1 MPPRQADDGDENP
14 VESGHRPNTRTTIRP
29 APDHPKTP
37 PRDLPSLLM
46 SKPLPPSDPIALRR
60 KAAVGLSALALTAIV
75 AAGLICGDDG
85 GRGVARSYAAA
96 WARQDFQAMY
106 SQLSKESKAKL
117 SFTSFSTQQSE
128 ALATATVRRLTAH
141 DAGKVSDN
149 ASQVPFTVETRAF
162 GTLRLTARIP
172 LTADNSD
179 ASVVW
184 SSSLLL
190 PGLRRGESLSRTT
203 SLPPRAALIAANG
216 VALAEGPF
224 RVSTIPEVA
233 SEVVGTVGSPVGG
246 IGLTLKA
253 LGYPADAAV
262 GITGLERIFQSKL
275 AGTPGGTL
283 SAGARLLAN
292 TTPKQGRAVRTTIV
306 PSIELAAI
314 TAMAGRQGG
323 AAVIRPNTGEILAL
337 ARSAFSEVAPPG
349 STFKIITAAAALDSK
364 VATLKTVYP
373 AATKTVLDGHS
384 IQNANGESCGGTL
397 VQSFAYSCN
406 SVFAPLGVKVGA
418 ARLVEMAE
426 NLGFNRPL
434 KNIPGASI
442 SRIPQASE
450 LQGADAAGTSSIGQ
464 GQVVASAL
472 EMASVTA
479 TVANGG
485 VRAEPTLTL
494 VTRPTAT
501 KRAMSPEVA
510 RAMRTLMLAVVKYGT
525 GMSAAIPGVA
535 IAGKTGTAEIRNTV
549 PIDPNNP
556 VDPNEPVDP
565 NTPLVIPNDPANTDA
580 WFVAFAPAWHPRI
593 AVCVLLDGAGHGG
606 DTAAPAARD
615 ILVAALKNRR

>member
-1 MPPRQADDGDENP
+1 
-14 VESGHRPNTRTTIRP
+14 
-29 APDHPKTP
+29 
-37 PRDLPSLLM
+37 M
-46 SKPLPPSDPIALRR
+46 SKPLPPSDPTALRR
-60 KAAVGLSALALTAIV
+60 KAAIGLTALALAAIV

-85 GRGVARSYAAA
+85 GRGVAQSYAAA
-96 WARQDFQAMY
+96 WARQDFRAMY

-117 SFTSFSTQQSE
+117 SFTSFSSQQAE
-128 ALATATVRRLTAH
+128 ALATATVRRLTARE
-141 DAGKVSDN
+141 AGKVSDGV
-149 ASQVPFTVETRAF
+149 AQVPFTVETRAF
-162 GTLRLTARIP
+162 GTLSLVARIP

-179 ASVVW
+179 AHVVW

-190 PGLRRGESLSRTT
+190 PGLHRGESLSRST
-203 SLPPRAALIAANG
+203 SLPPRAALLASDG

-233 SEVVGTVGSPVGG
+233 SEVVGTVAAPLGG
-246 IGLTLKA
+246 VGLTLKA
-253 LGYPADAAV
+253 LGYPSDATV
-262 GITGLERIFQSKL
+262 GITGLERIFQAQL

-283 SAGARLLAN
+283 SAGGRLLAS
-292 TTPKQGRAVRTTIV
+292 TTPKEGKAVRTTIV
-306 PSIELAAI
+306 PSVERAAI

-323 AAVIRPNTGEILAL
+323 AAVIRPKTGEILAL
-337 ARSAFSEVAPPG
+337 ARSAFSEAAPPG

-364 VATLKTVYP
+364 VTTLKTFYP
-373 AATKTVLDGHS
+373 AQTEAVLDGHS
-384 IQNANGESCGGTL
+384 VQNANGESCGGTL

-426 NLGFNRPL
+426 NLGFNRSL
-434 KNIPGASI
+434 TNIPGASI

-450 LQGADAAGTSSIGQ
+450 LQGADATGTSSIGQ

-472 EMASVTA
+472 EMASVAA

-485 VRAEPTLTL
+485 VRAEPTLTP
-494 VTRPTAT
+494 VTRPTAS
-501 KRAMSPEVA
+501 KRAMSPEVT
-510 RAMRTLMLAVVKYGT
+510 RAMRTLMLAVVRYGT

-535 IAGKTGTAEIRNTV
+535 IAGKTGTAEIRDTV
-549 PIDPNNP
+549 PVDPNNP
-556 VDPNEPVDP
+556 ADPNNPEDP
-565 NTPLVIPNDPANTDA
+565 NAPAVIPNDPANTDA
-580 WFVAFAPAWHPRI
+580 WFVAFAPAWQPRL

-615 ILVAALKNRR
+615 ILITALKTSR